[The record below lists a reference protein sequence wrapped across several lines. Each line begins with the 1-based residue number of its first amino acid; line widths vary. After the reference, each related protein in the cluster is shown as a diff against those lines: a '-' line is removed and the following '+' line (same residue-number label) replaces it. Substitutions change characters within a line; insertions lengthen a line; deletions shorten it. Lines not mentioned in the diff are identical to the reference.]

1 MNPIMV
7 ILGRE
12 ARGLSQSQLAES
24 LGVDQSTLSRVEAGL
39 QQPSDEMVAK
49 LSEILQFPISFFHQS
64 HRFQQLPVSFF
75 RKRKR
80 LSSRDVR
87 AIRAKINIARLR
99 IEILARSD
107 SLAEAKLVL
116 KDLRASGETPER
128 AAMLLRVRWNL
139 PPGPIPNL
147 VKVIEDAGIVV
158 VPTDFSTALVDGVSL
173 YEPDDTLPPMIFIN
187 PALPGDRM
195 RWTLAYELA
204 HIVLHHHLAIPRD
217 DDGVE
222 DEANRFAQ
230 EFLTPAR
237 DIKGQLNALNLQRLA
252 ALKSHW
258 KVSMRALLLRA
269 QQFGCISE
277 RNARHLWMRLSALGG
292 TVEPVPLEPERPA
305 LVRSLVEHHL
315 RELKYSMREMAA
327 LLHQNL
333 DEFKSEY
340 LLHGGPLRLA

>member
-1 MNPIMV
+1 MV

-12 ARGLSQSQLAES
+12 GRGLSQSQLADA

-39 QQPSDEMVAK
+39 APAPPGFVEK
-49 LSEILQFPISFFHQS
+49 LAEALKFPVTFFYQA

-99 IEILARSD
+99 IEILSRSAH
-107 SLAEAKLVL
+107 LAEPKLIL

-128 AAMLLRVRWNL
+128 AAMLLRVRWHL

-147 VKVIEDAGIVV
+147 VKVIEDAGVLVI
-158 VPTDFSTALVDGVSL
+158 PSDFETTLVDGVSL

-195 RWTLAYELA
+195 RWTLAHELA
-204 HIVLHHHLAIPRD
+204 HVVLHHHLAIPRD

-222 DEANRFAQ
+222 EEAHRFAQ
-230 EFLTPAR
+230 ELLTPAR
-237 DIKGQLNALNLQRLA
+237 EIRGQLNGLTLQRLA
-252 ALKSHW
+252 ALKVHW
-258 KVSMRALLLRA
+258 KVSMRALLKRA
-269 QQFGCISE
+269 EGFGYISE
-277 RNARHLWMRLSALGG
+277 RNARYFWMRLSSMGG
-292 TVEPVPLEPERPA
+292 TTEPVPLEPERPA
-305 LVRSLVEHHL
+305 AVRSLVERHL
-315 RELKYSMREMAA
+315 REFRYTMRDMAA
-327 LLHQNL
+327 LLHQNV
-333 DEFKSEY
+333 DEFKAEY
-340 LLHGGPLRLA
+340 LLHGGPLRLS